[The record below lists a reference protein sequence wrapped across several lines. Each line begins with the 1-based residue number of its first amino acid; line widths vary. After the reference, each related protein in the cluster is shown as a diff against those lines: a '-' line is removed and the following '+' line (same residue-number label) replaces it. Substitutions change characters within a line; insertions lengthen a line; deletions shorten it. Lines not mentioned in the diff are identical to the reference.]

1 MEDQHRGVALVILGI
16 IAVIAIVGLVLLFTG
31 AKKSSGALFT
41 NTGVSDGVNACDSPC
56 TLFPSGNEYDTAM
69 MESRLNSGNR
79 KWIRVGTVNFK
90 YISATTPGGYNQPTL
105 DCWCPV
111 QGNPAF
117 APTDEWAQI
126 IPGMS
131 TGPASGAGRYPG
143 TPVNQ
148 YMDTQFPGNVQQPGQ
163 PLSTYPLGTN
173 TMK

>member
-31 AKKSSGALFT
+31 AKQSAGALFT
-41 NTGVSDGVNACDSPC
+41 NTGVSPNINACDSPC
-56 TLFPSGNEYDTAM
+56 TLFPSGSEYDTAM
-69 MESRLNSGNR
+69 MENRLNSGNR
-79 KWIRVGTVNFK
+79 KWIRVGTVTFN
-90 YISATTPGGYNQPTL
+90 YISANTPGGYNTPVL

-111 QGNPAF
+111 TGNPQF
-117 APTDEWAQI
+117 APTNEWAQI

-131 TGPASGAGRYPG
+131 TGAAKDAGRYPG

-148 YMDTQFPGNVQQPGQ
+148 YMDTQYPGSVQQPGQ